1 MYVSI
6 DLSSKEKEKNYRR
19 HHDMQIIA
27 DRGGEIVQRY
37 RKSGAIVL
45 VNSVWES
52 DARLQDNDD
61 KNSSLPVAGKV
72 RIFWESHKILQYLH
86 LTFVYSTIQ

>member
-61 KNSSLPVAGKV
+61 KNSSLPVAVVSGPVKV
-72 RIFWESHKILQYLH
+72 TQKMAFFGFQD
-86 LTFVYSTIQ
+86 